1 MLTIRNIACCISVPC
16 HRQVEE
22 VKARDGKAIIFLNT
36 SENTNGATKNRGQ
49 PEANI
54 LKNILCVGLLR
65 SFLTNFCYLRRLKR
79 YIRGPCTPIFHKS
92 RIKLEHC
99 ENQRPRP
106 KCIVNR
112 VSVVSSFF
120 VQKREF

>member
-22 VKARDGKAIIFLNT
+22 VKARDGKAIIFFNT
-36 SENTNGATKNRGQ
+36 SENTNGATKIRGQ

-54 LKNILCVGLLR
+54 LKHTVCRPITFLFDQFLLFKEVEEVY
-65 SFLTNFCYLRRLKR
+65 S
-79 YIRGPCTPIFHKS
+79 GPCTPIFHQS

-99 ENQRPRP
+99 ENKRPRNE
-106 KCIVNR
+106 VY
-112 VSVVSSFF
+112 S
-120 VQKREF
+120 